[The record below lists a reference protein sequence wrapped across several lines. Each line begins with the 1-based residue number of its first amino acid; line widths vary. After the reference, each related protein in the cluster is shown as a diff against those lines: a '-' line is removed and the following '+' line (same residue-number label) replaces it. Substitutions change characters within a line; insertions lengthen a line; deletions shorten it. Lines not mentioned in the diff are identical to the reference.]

1 MLERLADFGFEMISD
16 WADVEGTAE
25 STLFL
30 FILLSLWSG
39 SMSSIDFEG
48 SLNSSMTSFE
58 DVDESELEE
67 ELLTLELET

>member
-1 MLERLADFGFEMISD
+1 MLERLVDFGFEIFSV
-16 WADVEGTAE
+16 WADVEGTVE

-30 FILLSLWSG
+30 FIFLSLWSG